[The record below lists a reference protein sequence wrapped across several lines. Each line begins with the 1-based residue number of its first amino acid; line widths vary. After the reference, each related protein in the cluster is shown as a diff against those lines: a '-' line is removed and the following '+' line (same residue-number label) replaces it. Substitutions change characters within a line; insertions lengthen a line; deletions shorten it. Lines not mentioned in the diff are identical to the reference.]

1 MRCDVGTTIRP
12 ADSSQP
18 IRVRRLAT
26 HARSLAEC
34 CGQFLKLGIPS
45 PVEYPSFSMPAANLM
60 TTNSRDDSSDGGSVP
75 FPVVHRT

>member
-12 ADSSQP
+12 RIGVADSSQP

-34 CGQFLKLGIPS
+34 VGSSSALGIPS
-45 PVEYPSFSMPAANLM
+45 PAEGRPRVFLSGSCAEFPAKEAQ
-60 TTNSRDDSSDGGSVP
+60 
-75 FPVVHRT
+75 